1 MFALSLQLTFLEGY
15 RFKQN
20 KKYSQAEHLNANM
33 LYSTLSKLLDKAII
47 TKIVQHTIS
56 HG

>member
-1 MFALSLQLTFLEGY
+1 MEGY

-20 KKYSQAEHLNANM
+20 KKYSQAENFNANL
-33 LYSTLSKLLDKAII
+33 LYSTLLKLLEKTII